1 MWRLAARSGL
11 GRQLLGVCDAQRP
24 LPCCQCFHAS
34 AYQMDSSAQQQQR
47 WVVSKQLSI
56 TLACLK
62 CGIHLHCRQE
72 SASDQPAAGAP
83 AASLSQ
89 AELKKFAKLSA
100 EWWNPHGAFRPL
112 HAMNPV
118 RCSFIRSALCQCFG

>member
-1 MWRLAARSGL
+1 MSCLRAAEHHP
-11 GRQLLGVCDAQRP
+11 DAI
-24 LPCCQCFHAS
+24 CM
-34 AYQMDSSAQQQQR
+34 YD
-47 WVVSKQLSI
+47 V
-56 TLACLK
+56 
-62 CGIHLHCRQE
+62 HLHCRQE
-72 SASDQPAAGAP
+72 SSADQPAAGAP

-118 RCSFIRSALCQCFG
+118 RCSFIRSALCQCFE